1 MLDKFGPYQVS
12 SRLFWQKINQ
22 ARANKQSGSIPT
34 LVKDEKVYK
43 TDFEKVNI
51 FASLLNNTYSANDNE
66 NDFDKIHKLKVNKV
80 VSEYKF
86 KNDLIPFTTYEIIK
100 AIKKI
105 KISSSPGVDK
115 IHNIF
120 LKNMPYDYVHKVLAP
135 LVNRSVDTGIPNEWK
150 IAKIIMIPKSEVKS
164 NDPEKYR
171 PISLTSCLGKLT
183 ERLIKSR
190 LYKLLEEGGILAK
203 QQSRYKYNK
212 GAADNL
218 VFFTTKDK

>member
-80 VSEYKF
+80 VSE
-86 KNDLIPFTTYEIIK
+86 
-100 AIKKI
+100 
-105 KISSSPGVDK
+105 
-115 IHNIF
+115 
-120 LKNMPYDYVHKVLAP
+120 
-135 LVNRSVDTGIPNEWK
+135 
-150 IAKIIMIPKSEVKS
+150 
-164 NDPEKYR
+164 
-171 PISLTSCLGKLT
+171 
-183 ERLIKSR
+183 
-190 LYKLLEEGGILAK
+190 
-203 QQSRYKYNK
+203 
-212 GAADNL
+212 
-218 VFFTTKDK
+218 